1 MEKRS
6 ASIARAASTFVAREV
21 WAPLG
26 MASAAFHATAG
37 PAGAAA
43 PTEDDPARG
52 GVLRGFVHDE
62 NAFAMGGVSGHAGM
76 FAGAFDVARLGV
88 ALLAGGRDWLP
99 RDVAALVGEPAGIGE
114 DRTRAIGFQLLA
126 DGGYGGTKVPAGAFG
141 HTGFTGTS
149 LWCDPQHDLC
159 VALLTNRVH
168 PTRVN
173 NKIHAVRRAVHDA
186 VLQSLR

>member
-1 MEKRS
+1 
-6 ASIARAASTFVAREV
+6 
-21 WAPLG
+21 

-37 PAGAAA
+37 AAGAAA
-43 PTEDDPARG
+43 PTEEDPARG

-76 FAGAFDVARLGV
+76 FANAMDVARLGV

-99 RDVAALVGEPAGIGE
+99 RGVASLVGEPTGIGE

-126 DGGYGGTKVPAGAFG
+126 DGGYGGTKVAPGTFG

-149 LWCDPQHDLC
+149 LWCDPRHDLC
-159 VALLTNRVH
+159 VVLLTNRVH

-186 VLQSLR
+186 VLQSVR